1 MSQKGK
7 SLAKLGYIFGLGAF
21 RRYEQHFGTTISH
34 FDETFK
40 PTVDAWTGA
49 VEALRSDAEAKGKE
63 FTQPLPPSFRT
74 ISDVEVNHRW
84 AVMLKYAH
92 DEWLIENEGEPV
104 TIDEVE
110 MLIDAAPQSDWDA
123 IREQYL
129 DSRYLGQKLRVY
141 YRIPE
146 PDAAKGAKKKASP
159 SAKQSPRRTSSATSR
174 KK

>member
-1 MSQKGK
+1 MSQQGK

-21 RRYEQHFGTTISH
+21 RRYEQHFNSTIAH

-40 PTVDAWTGA
+40 PTADAWTAA
-49 VEALRSDAEAKGKE
+49 VEALRADAEAKGKE
-63 FTQPLPPSFRT
+63 FAQPLPPQFRT

-92 DEWLIENEGEPV
+92 DVWLIENEGEPV

-110 MLIDAAPQSDWDA
+110 MLIDAAPQPDWDA

-129 DSRYLGQKLRVY
+129 DSSYLGQKLRVY
-141 YRIPE
+141 YGIPE
-146 PDAAKGAKKKASP
+146 PDADRAKKKASP
-159 SAKQSPRRTSSATSR
+159 SPKQSPRRTSSAISR
-174 KK
+174 KI

>member
-1 MSQKGK
+1 MSQQGK

-21 RRYEQHFGTTISH
+21 RRYEQHFNATIAH

-40 PTVDAWTGA
+40 PTVEAWTYA
-49 VEALRSDAEAKGKE
+49 VEAMRSDAEQKGE
-63 FTQPLPPSFRT
+63 PFTDPLPPSFRT

-92 DEWLIENEGEPV
+92 DVYLIENEGDAA

-110 MLIDAAPQSDWDA
+110 MLIDAAPQSDWEA

-129 DSRYLGQKLRVY
+129 ESSYLGQKLRVY
-141 YRIPE
+141 YGIPE
-146 PDAAKGAKKKASP
+146 PEADKAKKKASP
-159 SAKQSPRRTSSATSR
+159 SAKQSPRRTRSATSR

>member
-1 MSQKGK
+1 MSQQGNK

-21 RRYEQHFGTTISH
+21 RRYEQHFGATIAH

-40 PTVDAWTGA
+40 PTVEAWTGA
-49 VEALRSDAEAKGKE
+49 VEALRADAESKGKE

-84 AVMLKYAH
+84 AAMLKYAH
-92 DEWLIENEGEPV
+92 DVWLIENEGEPV

-129 DSRYLGQKLRVY
+129 DSSYLGQKLRVY
-141 YRIPE
+141 YGIPE
-146 PDAAKGAKKKASP
+146 PDAAKAKKKASP